1 MGCTGCKNSEVIAV
15 NIQAGTKKDP
25 LLELAL
31 GGGSLSYKQQVLKNM
46 QTKEQ
51 LNNME
56 IQMKELAKEQAKK
69 KEKDEKTAGKE
80 HAAVNQDGDE
90 VIISEAAQHEYSSHA
105 AASSVE
111 AAVETA
117 EVETAEAAASPHK
130 E

>member
-1 MGCTGCKNSEVIAV
+1 M
-15 NIQAGTKKDP
+15 NIQAGTKMDP

-51 LNNME
+51 LSNME

-90 VIISEAAQHEYSSHA
+90 VIISEAGQREYLNHA

-111 AAVETA
+111 AAVGTA